1 MHAIDWV
8 IVASLALVLASIA
21 IYTNRYMKGIA
32 DFLAANR
39 LAGRYML
46 TLADGMAGLGAI
58 GIIATFQQ
66 FYQGGFGA
74 AWWGQ
79 IMAPILLLLPLTGF
93 IIYRFR
99 SSRVMTIAEFYEKR
113 YSRKFRIFAGMLA
126 FFAGVINYG
135 VFPQVTARF
144 LIYFCDI
151 PQYGFQIGTFTVD
164 LTLGLLMA
172 ILLGVALTLTL
183 RGGQIAIMITDF
195 LQAQFLNIIF
205 ILILFVLLWH
215 FSLSD
220 IVATLKTAPE
230 GQSMLNP
237 FDQADVPD
245 FNMFFFFIMAFNAIY
260 TYMAWQGNQGYNCAA
275 KNPHEAKMARILAAW
290 RFGATWT
297 VIMLIAIFAW
307 VLMNGN
313 LAPEMT
319 AAAEGTLSG
328 LGNEGLERQ
337 LTVPIALQQLLPV
350 GVFGLFVVAIVAA
363 AISTDDTYLHSW
375 GSIFIQDV
383 YLPIKGGELTPQ
395 KHLALLRRSIFG
407 VAVFVWCFG
416 MIFPLYE
423 YIFMYWAIT
432 GAIYVGGAGAVII
445 GGFYWKRATTA
456 GAWAGMITGSIL
468 AFTGVIANN
477 ILWPHVLPHLKDTY
491 SHIDWLM
498 AIPDQPILDGARLF
512 FIASLVAIF
521 TYVTVS
527 LLTKPRPDFNM
538 DKLLNRGE
546 FALPEEQVVGTVKP
560 GLAARLIGVSTE
572 YNRFD
577 KFIAYAILAWTVF
590 WFSIFIV
597 GTLAGIF
604 LDLSDDHWATYWII
618 SQGIMVAVGIITV
631 IWFLVGGF
639 RDLANML
646 RDLHRV
652 KRDIHDDGIVR
663 EEEGGDRERNPVKV
677 PDMGGD

>member
-1 MHAIDWV
+1 MHTIDWL
-8 IVASLALVLASIA
+8 IVASLALVLGAIA
-21 IYTNRYMKGIA
+21 IYTNRFMKGIA

-39 LAGRYML
+39 VAGRYML

-66 FYQGGFGA
+66 FYQGGLGA

-113 YSRKFRIFAGMLA
+113 YSRRFRIFAGFLA

-144 LIYFCDI
+144 LIYFCEI
-151 PQYGFQIGTFTVD
+151 PQYAIQVGTFTID
-164 LTLGLLMA
+164 LTLGFMMALL
-172 ILLGVALTLTL
+172 LSVALAVTL

-195 LQAQFLNIIF
+195 LQAQFLNIVF

-215 FSLSD
+215 FSISD
-220 IVATLKTAPE
+220 VIATLKTAPE
-230 GQSMLNP
+230 GQSMIDP
-237 FDQADVPD
+237 FDQSGIPD
-245 FNMFFFFIMAFNAIY
+245 FNMFFFMIMAFNAIY

-307 VLMNGN
+307 VLMNGD
-313 LAPEMT
+313 LSPEMT
-319 AAAEGTLSG
+319 GAAQATISG
-328 LGNEGLERQ
+328 LNNEGLERQ
-337 LTVPIALQQLLPV
+337 LTVPIALKQMLPV
-350 GVFGLFVVAIVAA
+350 GVFGLFVVAITAA

-383 YLPIKGGELTPQ
+383 YLPIKGETELTPE
-395 KHLALLRRSIFG
+395 KHLSLLRKSIIG
-407 VAVFVWCFG
+407 VAIFVWFFG

-445 GGFYWKRATTA
+445 GGFYWKRGTTA
-456 GAWAGMITGSIL
+456 GAWAGMITGSVL
-468 AFTGVIANN
+468 AFSGVIANN
-477 ILWPHVLPHLKDTY
+477 ILWPHVLPMLKDAYPDTGW
-491 SHIDWLM
+491 IT

-512 FIASLVAIF
+512 FLASMVAIVAYLAF
-521 TYVTVS
+521 S
-527 LLTKPRPDFNM
+527 LLTKPKPGFNM

-546 FALPEEQVVGTVKP
+546 HALADEQVHGTVKP
-560 GLAARLIGVSTE
+560 NLMSRLIGVTSE
-572 YNRFD
+572 YTRFD
-577 KFIAYAILAWTVF
+577 KFIAYGILIWTLL
-590 WFSIFIV
+590 WFTVFIV
-597 GTLAGIF
+597 GTIAGVV
-604 LDLSDDHWATYWII
+604 LDLNEDHWATYWVI
-618 SQGIMVAVGIITV
+618 SQGIMVAVGMITV
-631 IWFLVGGF
+631 VWFLIGGF
-639 RDLANML
+639 RDLASML
-646 RDLHRV
+646 KNLRTVRRNVL
-652 KRDIHDDGIVR
+652 DDGIVR
-663 EEEGGDRERNPVKV
+663 EKDPAVV
-677 PDMGGD
+677 PQEDEAK

>member
-1 MHAIDWV
+1 MHAIDWM
-8 IVASLALVLASIA
+8 IVASLALVLGAIA
-21 IYTNRYMKGIA
+21 IYTNQYMKGIA

-66 FYQGGFGA
+66 FYQGGLGA

-79 IMAPILLLLPLTGF
+79 IMAPVLLLLPLTGF

-113 YSRKFRIFAGMLA
+113 YSRRFRIFAGMLA

-144 LIYFCDI
+144 LIYFCEI
-151 PQYGFQIGTFTVD
+151 PQYSIQLGTFTVD
-164 LTLGLLMA
+164 LTLGFMMALLL
-172 ILLGVALTLTL
+172 IVALALTL

-205 ILILFVLLWH
+205 LLILGVLLWH
-215 FSLSD
+215 FTLSD
-220 IVATLKTAPE
+220 VIETLKSAPA
-230 GQSMLNP
+230 GQSMIDP
-237 FDQADVPD
+237 FDQGDIPD
-245 FNMFFFFIMAFNAIY
+245 FNMFFFFIMAFNAVY

-275 KNPHEAKMARILAAW
+275 RTPHEAKMARILAAW

-313 LAPEMT
+313 LAPELT
-319 AAAEGTLSG
+319 ATAQETITG
-328 LGNEGLERQ
+328 LDNEGLERQ
-337 LTVPIALQQLLPV
+337 LTVPIALKQLLPV
-350 GVFGLFVVAIVAA
+350 GIFGLFVVAITAA

-383 YLPIKGGELTPQ
+383 YLPLKGETELSPER
-395 KHLALLRRSIFG
+395 HLSLLRKSIVG
-407 VAVFVWCFG
+407 VAIFVWCFG
-416 MIFPLYE
+416 MVFPLYE

-468 AFTGVIANN
+468 ALSGVIANN
-477 ILWPHVLPHLKDTY
+477 ILWPHVLPRLKEY
-491 SHIDWLM
+491 YAHVEWLM

-512 FIASLVAIF
+512 FIASLIAVSA
-521 TYVTVS
+521 YVIVS

-538 DKLLNRGE
+538 DKLLHRGE
-546 FALPEEQVVGTVKP
+546 FSIADEQVRGTVQP
-560 GLAARLIGVSTE
+560 GLLSRIIGVTPE
-572 YNRFD
+572 YTRFD
-577 KFIAYAILAWTVF
+577 KFIAYAILIWTLF
-590 WFSIFIV
+590 WFSIFIL

-604 LDLSDDHWATYWII
+604 LDLSEDHWAMYWIF
-618 SQGIMVAVGIITV
+618 SQGLMVLVGIITV
-631 IWFLVGGF
+631 IWFLIGGF
-639 RDLANML
+639 RDLANLL
-646 RDLHRV
+646 RGLQTV
-652 KRDIHDDGIVR
+652 KRDKRDDGIVR
-663 EEEGGDRERNPVKV
+663 EEDLPVDPS
-677 PDMGGD
+677 PDTSND